1 MNQSEQISLEKTTLT
16 LKEQFELL
24 NGVDLD
30 NDVYKFYGGIT
41 SLDAAIDYI
50 HFLEQRLKK

>member
-1 MNQSEQISLEKTTLT
+1 MNQSEQILLEQTTLT

-41 SLDAAIDYI
+41 ALDISIDYI
-50 HFLEQRLKK
+50 HFLEQKLKK